1 LASPKVHSHSER
13 SGDEAERL
21 LEEYRRTRDP
31 KIREQLVLM
40 HENLVRFLAGKFVNR
55 GEPLEDL
62 VQVGLIGL
70 INAIDRYD
78 AERGT
83 KLSTYATPT
92 IVGEIKRHFRDKSWD
107 LKVPR
112 RLQELNLQVL
122 KANEALSQ
130 AYGRA
135 PSVREIAEH
144 VGASEDE
151 TLEAME
157 LGHAYDTV
165 SLDTHLSFEGET
177 APLTLNDTVG
187 HTDGRLEELQLYD
200 DLKGA
205 VESLDN
211 REKMVIYLRFF
222 QDLSQSEVAQRL
234 HISQMHVSR
243 LQAKAL
249 GQLRRMM
256 LEADSED
263 GEGGR

>member
-1 LASPKVHSHSER
+1 LTSRKVHSHSER

-40 HENLVRFLAGKFVNR
+40 HENLVRYLAAKFANR

-70 INAIDRYD
+70 INAIDRFD
-78 AERGT
+78 ADRGT
-83 KLSTYATPT
+83 KLSTFATPT
-92 IVGEIKRHFRDKSWD
+92 IVGEIKRHFRDKAWN

-112 RLQELNLQVL
+112 RLQEMNQQVM
-122 KANEALSQ
+122 KANESLAQAL
-130 AYGRA
+130 GRA
-135 PSVREIAEH
+135 PTIAEIAEH
-144 VGASEDE
+144 VGTSEDE

-157 LGHAYDTV
+157 LGNAFDTV
-165 SLDTHLSFEGET
+165 SLDSQLTFEGEA

-187 HTDGRLEELQLYD
+187 RADSSLENVQFYD
-200 DLKGA
+200 DLKDA

-234 HISQMHVSR
+234 QISQMHVSR

-249 GQLRRMM
+249 DQLRKMM
-256 LEADSED
+256 TETD
-263 GEGGR
+263 GEEVPP